1 MIRTGLIGFG
11 LGGRVFHAPFV
22 SVTPGM
28 ELTAVV
34 QRGPW
39 KQPFPSASEQ
49 YPGVRIVNSVDAL
62 LALPELDLIVI
73 STPNDSHFE
82 LCHAAL
88 SAGKHVVVDKPI
100 TGTSAEARQLINLA
114 ASKNL
119 VFAPFQNRRFDA
131 DFRTVQAVLDSGR
144 LGRLVTFRAHFDR
157 FRPSIRPNTWKEGGG
172 LANGL
177 LFDLGPHLA
186 DQPLA
191 LFGKPDFVTG
201 SVRTDR
207 DNTAIDDAFDI
218 RLDYQRLT
226 VHLSSSMIAAS
237 ASPRFLLHGTNGS
250 FLKYGLDPQEPA
262 LLAGQRPT
270 VDSEWLREPESAYG
284 TLITIDPANP
294 GATVSETV
302 LSLPGDY
309 RLFFANVRDAINGTA
324 DLTIPGIH
332 GLRIIRTLEL
342 ARQSSEEKR
351 SLPFTDSDW
360 NYR

>member
-28 ELTAVV
+28 DLTAVV

-49 YPGVRIVNSVDAL
+49 YPHVRIVDSVDAL
-62 LALPELDLIVI
+62 LELQDLDLIVI
-73 STPNDSHFE
+73 STPNDSHFQ
-82 LCHAAL
+82 LAHAAL
-88 SAGKHVVVDKPI
+88 SAGKHVVVDKPL
-100 TGTSAEARQLINLA
+100 TTTSAESHQLLSLA

-119 VFAPFQNRRFDA
+119 VLAPFQNRRFDA
-131 DFRTVQAVLDSGR
+131 DFRTVQKVLDSGR

-157 FRPSIRPNTWKEGGG
+157 FRPGLRANTWKEGSNP
-172 LANGL
+172 ANGI

-191 LFGKPDFVTG
+191 LFGKPDYVTA
-201 SVRTDR
+201 SVRHDR
-207 DNTAIDDAFDI
+207 DGSQIDDAFDM
-218 RLDYQRLT
+218 RLDYPGLT

-237 ASPRFLLHGTNGS
+237 PSPRFLLHGTGGS
-250 FLKYGLDPQEPA
+250 FVKYGLDPQEPA

-270 VDSEWLREPESAYG
+270 VDGEWLREPESAYG
-284 TLITIDPANP
+284 TLITADPATSNS
-294 GATVSETV
+294 TLSETVVSET
-302 LSLPGDY
+302 GDY
-309 RLFFANVRDAINGTA
+309 RLFFANVRDAINGKA
-324 DLTIPGIH
+324 ELTIPAIH
-332 GLRIIRTLEL
+332 GLRIIRCLEL

-351 SLPFTDSDW
+351 SIPFTEADW
-360 NYR
+360 NCR

>member
-11 LGGRVFHAPFV
+11 LGGRVFHAPFI

-49 YPGVRIVNSVDAL
+49 YPGVRIVGSVEEL
-62 LALPELDLIVI
+62 LAIEELDLIVI
-73 STPNDSHFE
+73 STPNESHFS

-88 SAGKHVVVDKPI
+88 SAGKHVVIDKPI
-100 TGTSAEARQLINLA
+100 TTSSEEARQLIDLA
-114 ASKNL
+114 ESKNL
-119 VFAPFQNRRFDA
+119 IFAPFQNRRFDA
-131 DFRTVQAVLDSGR
+131 DFRTVERILDSGR

-157 FRPSIRPNTWKEGGG
+157 FRPGIRPNTWKESG
-172 LANGL
+172 APVNGL

-207 DNTAIDDAFDI
+207 DNSAIEDAFDI
-218 RLDYQRLT
+218 RLDYPRVT

-270 VDSEWLREPESAYG
+270 VDGEWLCEPESAWG
-284 TLITIDPANP
+284 TLVLADSASGGTHSEVVP
-294 GATVSETV
+294 SET
-302 LSLPGDY
+302 GDY
-309 RLFFANVRDAINGTA
+309 RLFFANVRDAITGKA
-324 DLTIPGIH
+324 ALTIPAIH
-332 GLRIIRTLEL
+332 GLRITRALEL
-342 ARQSSEEKR
+342 ARQSSAEKR
-351 SLPFTDSDW
+351 SLPFTEAEW